1 MSVFLIDY
9 ENLHASAFSGLEEL
23 SEEDRVLIFYTNN
36 SDNLTF
42 SLMERLV
49 RAKAKIQYMKVIC
62 GGKNSLDFQLCSY
75 LGYLIGTS
83 SDTRF
88 CIVSRDKGYNTML
101 SLWGDKT
108 ENGNTV
114 VCGVTIRNGMN
125 KSVIADEAADVE
137 TAAEA
142 SAEEQEQT
150 QLRAEQPELIQPEQ
164 AEPTPEQTEQAA
176 AEAQPQRQPEE
187 QAAEAQNGD
196 AQPEQQPEKP
206 KRKYNRR
213 APYKRKPKAPAE
225 QSA

>member
-9 ENLHASAFSGLEEL
+9 ENLHASAFSGLEDLTED
-23 SEEDRVLIFYTNN
+23 DRVLIFYTNN

-42 SLMERLV
+42 SLMDRLV
-49 RAKAKIQYMKVIC
+49 RAKAKIEYMKVVC

-75 LGYLIGTS
+75 LGYLIGTNT
-83 SDTRF
+83 DTRF

-101 SLWGDKT
+101 SLWGDST

-125 KSVIADEAADVE
+125 KSVSAVGETVAEE
-137 TAAEA
+137 TAAVET
-142 SAEEQEQT
+142 SVVEPEQT
-150 QLRAEQPELIQPEQ
+150 QVEAEQAESARPEQTEPTAEQPE
-164 AEPTPEQTEQAA
+164 AEIK
-176 AEAQPQRQPEE
+176 PQQPEE
-187 QAAEAQNGD
+187 QAAD
-196 AQPEQQPEKP
+196 AEQQPEKP

-213 APYKRKPKAPAE
+213 APYKRKPKTPAE